1 MMKLE
6 KGWPC
11 SDWRIRISYFFL
23 SLFVLSVFEKAQAQK
38 FNFNSPDHGF
48 TSWLPARSWEEALL
62 SGNGTIGTMV
72 MGRPHD
78 ETIIL
83 NHALLYL
90 PASFPIKPINQAS
103 RLDEIRKLMLA
114 GKYTDAAK
122 IPVEQSMKEGYGGL
136 HWTDPYMPA
145 FDIKLNMVPS
155 NITNYAR
162 SVNFETGECIIDWED
177 SIGIFQ
183 RKLFVSRADSIVVIH
198 IKGDGKINCEFMFA
212 QRPYEW
218 SQREFVNNAIEE
230 TSVEAS
236 GEYLIYRSSFKRR
249 WKGSLE
255 GYEGV
260 GRVIRKGGTQKV
272 SENRI
277 VIRDADEVLLL
288 LGIKPNYDWTN
299 SNVKKIKKSLKTL
312 SLDYETLIEKHA
324 KIHGEL
330 FNRVKLDLATGN
342 DYLPDSEVMVLKARK
357 KVTPAIIK
365 KLFDASRY
373 NILCATGTNP
383 PNLQGIWNA
392 NWTPPWSSD
401 FTQDGNLPVA
411 ISSFLCA
418 NMPELIRAYFDYQDR
433 MLPYYRDNTRLLY
446 GCRGIHIPSR
456 TSTHGWDIHFGETW
470 CMTFWTA
477 GAGWAANFYY
487 DYWLYTGDKEFLVT
501 RAYPFMKEAALFYED
516 FLTVGKN
523 GKYVFNPSYS
533 PENNPANSESQA
545 CINTTMD
552 VMVAKQLLRNCINA
566 AEVLKTDQEK
576 VRKWK
581 HMLSKM
587 PDYEINEGG
596 ALREWLWPNLKDNYA
611 HRHVSHLYGL
621 YDIIDPEIA
630 GSPELTR
637 AAKVAIEE
645 RMKIRRRDNGGEMVF
660 GMAQMAFVAANLGE
674 AETAEELIN
683 WMASWYWTNSL
694 ASLHNPG
701 SLFNMDL
708 SGGFPAAVI
717 RTLVYSEPHFI
728 SLLPALPSA
737 WTTGKIEGI
746 LLRGQIEIKSL
757 LWDKKYISVTLHS
770 PISQEVTLKLPGEI
784 KTKDTSDEELKIKSL
799 GEDSN
804 KRLLELPENQ
814 NVTLKISIK

>member
-1 MMKLE
+1 MSSSM
-6 KGWPC
+6 C
-11 SDWRIRISYFFL
+11 IRIGYIFALFL
-23 SLFVLSVFEKAQAQK
+23 ILCILQEMQAREWH
-38 FNFNSPDHGF
+38 SDTPDRGF

-90 PASFPIKPINQAS
+90 PASFPVKPIDQAS
-103 RLDEIRKLMLA
+103 RLDEIRKLLLKD
-114 GKYTDAAK
+114 KYTAATK
-122 IPVEQSMKEGYGGL
+122 IPVEQSIKEGYGGL

-145 FDIKLNMVPS
+145 FDIKLNMASS
-155 NITNYAR
+155 NIVNYSR
-162 SVNFETGECIIDWED
+162 SVNFETGECVIDWKD
-177 SIGIFQ
+177 SIGVFQ
-183 RKLFVSRADSIVVIH
+183 RKLFVSRADSVVVIH
-198 IKGDGKINCEFMFA
+198 IKSSGKINCEFMFA

-218 SQREFVNNAIEE
+218 NQREFVNGSIEE
-230 TSVEAS
+230 TSIEAS
-236 GEYLIYRSSFKRR
+236 GNDYLVYRSSFKRR
-249 WKGSLE
+249 WEGGLE
-255 GYEGV
+255 GYESV
-260 GRVIRKGGTQKV
+260 GRLIRKGGTQKV
-272 SENRI
+272 LGNQI

-288 LGIKPNYDWTN
+288 TSIKPNYNWTN
-299 SNVKKIKKSLKTL
+299 SNVKKMKKALKAL
-312 SLDYETLIEKHA
+312 PADYETLIEKHA

-330 FNRVKLDLATGN
+330 FNRVRFDLGRDEDHLLN
-342 DYLPDSEVMVLKARK
+342 SETLVLKARK
-357 KVTPAIIK
+357 KVAPAIIE

-373 NILCATGTNP
+373 NILCATGINP

-411 ISSFLCA
+411 ISSFLCG

-433 MLPYYRDNTRLLY
+433 MLPYYRDNTRRLY

-456 TSTHGWDIHFGETW
+456 TSTHGWNIHFGETW

-487 DYWLYTGDKEFLVT
+487 DYWLYTGDKEFLAK
-501 RAYPFMKEAALFYED
+501 RAYPFMKEAALFYEE
-516 FLTVGKN
+516 FLIIGEN
-523 GKYVFNPSYS
+523 GKYVFTPSYS

-545 CINTTMD
+545 CINATMD

-566 AEVLKTDQEK
+566 AKVLKTDQEK
-576 VRKWK
+576 ISIWEN
-581 HMLSKM
+581 MLSKM
-587 PDYEINEGG
+587 PEYEINEDG

-645 RMKIRRRDNGGEMVF
+645 RMKIRRSDNGGEMVF

-674 AETAEELIN
+674 AKTAEELID
-683 WMASWYWTNSL
+683 WMASRYWTNSL

-717 RTLVYSEPHFI
+717 RTLAYSEPHFI

-737 WTTGKIEGI
+737 WTVGKIEGI

-757 LWDKKYISVTLHS
+757 EWDKKEISVTLCS
-770 PISQEVTLKLPGEI
+770 SISQEVTLKVPDDIKTIKTSDKELEI
-784 KTKDTSDEELKIKSL
+784 KRLA
-799 GEDSN
+799 EDSN
-804 KRLLELPENQ
+804 KCILELPGNQ
-814 NVTLKISIK
+814 NVTLKISL